1 VGRFAVVW
9 RRHPVVADGVLALVV
24 LLADLIGTGRNGAG
38 KTTVQENVVGLLAGL
53 VPALRVVRY
62 LLPGPSGGALAV
74 ALWASGSTPGVAVA
88 PAWAAVTVLVGW
100 AVLGVW
106 GSVRCCD
113 GATSPRNRPTYTRG
127 VGTSG

>member
-1 VGRFAVVW
+1 MVW

-38 KTTVQENVVGLLAGL
+38 KTTVLENVVGLLAAL

-74 ALWASGSTPGVAVA
+74 ALWASGSTPGVVAVA

-106 GSVRCCD
+106 GSVTVLRRCD
-113 GATSPRNRPTYTRG
+113 VTA
-127 VGTSG
+127 